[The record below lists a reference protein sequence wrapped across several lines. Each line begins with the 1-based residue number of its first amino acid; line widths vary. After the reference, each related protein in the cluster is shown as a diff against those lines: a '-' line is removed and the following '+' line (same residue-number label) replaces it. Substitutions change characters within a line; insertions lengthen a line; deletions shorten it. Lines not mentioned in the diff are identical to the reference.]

1 MYIKLLKSATI
12 SEVLHRYALFLH
24 CYPLPLQRKP
34 KLSLIKSKDMEQTIV
49 ISTTVMNRLC
59 NLSSDEKKMLLDTL
73 LCDEVLKIDRP
84 AQLTPG
90 QELIYFMFRDRVM
103 RDSYR
108 YTMHDSAQ
116 HSMVS

>member
-1 MYIKLLKSATI
+1 
-12 SEVLHRYALFLH
+12 
-24 CYPLPLQRKP
+24 
-34 KLSLIKSKDMEQTIV
+34 
-49 ISTTVMNRLC
+49 
-59 NLSSDEKKMLLDTL
+59 MLLDTL